1 MKRSVAV
8 TLVLMGSAGLSGCG
22 DSEIDSAVYQNFAE
36 CVQSGLYDQARCE
49 ADYNQALAAHIQ
61 TAPAYAS
68 RQDCEAEFGV
78 GQCEAKPAETL
89 GLQNPMPTQENAT
102 AQAGGMGS
110 FFLPMMAGYMMGS
123 MLSNNNRMAPQA
135 LYRQNG
141 QGAFVNGNG
150 ARVAGNTGA
159 VRLRSSSAAVQ
170 APKTRTTTMARG
182 GFGTRATSISS

>member
-1 MKRSVAV
+1 MKRCVAV

-22 DSEIDSAVYQNFAE
+22 DSEIDSAVYQNFAQ
-36 CVQSGLYDQARCE
+36 CVQSGLYDRARCE
-49 ADYNQALAAHIQ
+49 ADYQQALAAHIQ
-61 TAPAYAS
+61 TAPAYTS
-68 RQDCEAEFGV
+68 QLDCEAEFGV
-78 GQCEAKPAETL
+78 GQCEVKPAQEL
-89 GLQNPMPTQENAT
+89 GLREAAT
-102 AQAGGMGS
+102 SQDNSTVQAGSGS

-123 MLSNNNRMAPQA
+123 MLSNNSRMAPQA

-150 ARVAGNTGA
+150 ARVASNTGA

-182 GFGTRATSISS
+182 GFGSRATSVSS

>member
-1 MKRSVAV
+1 MKRSLAV

-22 DSEIDSAVYQNFAE
+22 DAEIDSAVYQSFAE
-36 CVQSGLYDQARCE
+36 CVQAGLYDQARCE
-49 ADYNQALAAHIQ
+49 ADYAQALTSHIQ

-68 RQDCEAEFGV
+68 RQDCEAEFGQ
-78 GQCEAKPAETL
+78 GQCEVRAAQEL
-89 GLQNPMPTQENAT
+89 GLQQAARSQENAT
-102 AQAGGMGS
+102 VQAGGTGS

-123 MLSNNNRMAPQA
+123 MFANNNRMAPQA

-150 ARVAGNTGA
+150 ARVASNTGA
-159 VRLRSSSAAVQ
+159 VRLRSSSSAVQ

>member
-22 DSEIDSAVYQNFAE
+22 DSEIDSAVYQDFAQ
-36 CVQSGLYDQARCE
+36 CVRSGLYDQDRCE
-49 ADYNQALAAHIQ
+49 ADYRQALASHMQ
-61 TAPAYAS
+61 TAPAYTS
-68 RQDCEAEFGV
+68 QQDCEAEFGV
-78 GQCEAKPAETL
+78 GQCEVKSAQEV
-89 GLQNPMPTQENAT
+89 GLQQAAASQGNSTV
-102 AQAGGMGS
+102 QAGGGGS

-141 QGAFVNGNG
+141 QSAFVNGNG

-182 GFGTRATSISS
+182 GFGARATSISS

>member
-22 DSEIDSAVYQNFAE
+22 DSEVDSAVYQNFAE
-36 CVQSGLYDQARCE
+36 CVQNGLYDQARCE
-49 ADYNQALAAHIQ
+49 ADYRQALNSHIQ
-61 TAPAYAS
+61 TAPAYTS
-68 RQDCEAEFGV
+68 KQDCEAEFGV
-78 GQCEAKPAETL
+78 GQCEAQPAEVL
-89 GLQNPMPTQENAT
+89 GLQQAAANQDNSTV
-102 AQAGGMGS
+102 QAGSGGS

-150 ARVAGNTGA
+150 ARVASSSGA
-159 VRLRSSSAAVQ
+159 VRLRSSASAVQ